1 MATLG
6 GEEPYAA
13 YYQRIVTYVVLTVLE
28 ARESPMALDRSFD
41 EGADRPDVQP
51 DQHLRRSASSGD
63 APAPRAE
70 PAEHRS
76 HAEYYEALRAADGK
90 SADSADGRRAGVDA
104 RPDDSG
110 WAAIDAK
117 ERPPLDALVVTPER
131 AKHILDGDA
140 TDSGGHRHG
149 TGNPGKTEFPASWD
163 DKKIIDNIL
172 DVARR
177 PDEPPTYQDW
187 NGRWL
192 AQGKR
197 DEVEVVVVIAGDGRI
212 WSGWPRAGGPGVVKN
227 PKENYG

>member
-1 MATLG
+1 
-6 GEEPYAA
+6 
-13 YYQRIVTYVVLTVLE
+13 
-28 ARESPMALDRSFD
+28 MALDKSFD
-41 EGADRPDVQP
+41 DGADRPDVQP
-51 DQHLRRSASSGD
+51 DQHLRHSASGAD
-63 APAPRAE
+63 APVPRAE

-76 HAEYYEALRAADGK
+76 HAEYYEALRAAD
-90 SADSADGRRAGVDA
+90 AETDN
-104 RPDDSG
+104 SG

-163 DKKIIDNIL
+163 DKKIIDTIL

-177 PDEPPTYQDW
+177 PDEPPIYQDQ

-192 AQGKR
+192 ALGKR
-197 DEVEVVVVIAGDGRI
+197 DEVEVVVVIAADGRI
-212 WSGWPRAGGPGVVKN
+212 WSGWPRPGGPGVVKN
-227 PKENYG
+227 PKENHG